1 MKFTWKKLLLS
12 LFIILALAL
21 SAFAFT
27 RTAVTPVTIKGPYPG
42 TVNAGDLAITFTA
55 ADIVNLNSFAAS
67 GNEVLL
73 VQNTDAAQQTITLT
87 TKPDG
92 YGRSADISTYAI
104 PASGFAAFNFH
115 NANNGWIQ
123 SDGNIYFQASTATVK
138 FAVLRV
144 P

>member
-1 MKFTWKKLLLS
+1 MKKKSLLLIA
-12 LFIILALAL
+12 LVCILALA
-21 SAFAFT
+21 AFAA

-104 PASGFAAFNFH
+104 PASGFAAFNF
-115 NANNGWIQ
+115 
-123 SDGNIYFQASTATVK
+123 
-138 FAVLRV
+138 
-144 P
+144 

>member
-1 MKFTWKKLLLS
+1 MKKKSLLL
-12 LFIILALAL
+12 LALVCILALA
-21 SAFAFT
+21 AFAA
-27 RTAVTPVTIKGPYPG
+27 RTAVTPVTVKGPYPG
-42 TVNAGDLAITFTA
+42 TVNAGDLAFTFTA
-55 ADIVNLNSFAAS
+55 ADIVNQNSFAAA

-73 VQNTDAAQQTITLT
+73 VQNTDAASQTITLT

-92 YGRSADISTYAI
+92 YGRSADISTYSI

-138 FAVLRV
+138 FAVLRIN
-144 P
+144 